1 MCNNDF
7 NVWKICLKQTDPTMR
22 KKIRFQFSFAF
33 TSPDAQSCAPGRLEL
48 VCRRRSSAEIRKKSA
63 IIYDSFIQ
71 KQRLAGKRKVRS
83 FHLIRM
89 GYKILL
95 AVGIGHNNNS
105 KQHRTI
111 AARYGERISEWME
124 ERMKQHWCPVM
135 RDLLTRFLN
144 IYISFDMW
152 FFFAFGFL
160 KKFSFDSFRFFHSL
174 VLWSRRRSFFWA
186 WVRILLVRL
195 SSAVRLGVR

>member
-22 KKIRFQFSFAF
+22 KRFAF
-33 TSPDAQSCAPGRLEL
+33 NFLSRLLLPTPKVVPGRWEL
-48 VCRRRSSAEIRKKSA
+48 VCRRRSSTENTKKSA

-71 KQRLAGKRKVRS
+71 RQRLAGKRKVLS

-124 ERMKQHWCPVM
+124 ERMKQHRCPVM

-144 IYISFDMW
+144 VYISFDMW
-152 FFFAFGFL
+152 FFSLLAFWKNSLLTLSFSGFVVSSSL
-160 KKFSFDSFRFFHSL
+160 PELFLGLGENSSRAPFFC
-174 VLWSRRRSFFWA
+174 RS
-186 WVRILLVRL
+186 
-195 SSAVRLGVR
+195 LGVR